1 MPPAFNLSQD
11 QTLQFN
17 LCFDC
22 NTFLYQSFLK
32 ILTRFLLSK
41 SLLSSVNVC
50 FFSFATNKR
59 PRLSSVF
66 FLKIVSLYHLCSS
79 NKAFCLSSAQK
90 RNYEPLFN
98 PCQQLFLF
106 YFFKTPKKQT
116 LKSLPT
122 PHLPHLKTTSVQRRN
137 EIMGL
142 PFPRVKC
149 FSGNFAFVAFL
160 IQINFQSDSEKR
172 CFPKSEKEI
181 SLVGNSLKRLKIFG
195 KCFGDTLRVVN
206 SDGRPPFFRTAKGC
220 Q

>member
-106 YFFKTPKKQT
+106 YFLKHQKTNSKIAANSPPSSPQN
-116 LKSLPT
+116 
-122 PHLPHLKTTSVQRRN
+122 H
-137 EIMGL
+137 
-142 PFPRVKC
+142 
-149 FSGNFAFVAFL
+149 FSAA
-160 IQINFQSDSEKR
+160 EK
-172 CFPKSEKEI
+172 
-181 SLVGNSLKRLKIFG
+181 
-195 KCFGDTLRVVN
+195 
-206 SDGRPPFFRTAKGC
+206 
-220 Q
+220 

>member
-22 NTFLYQSFLK
+22 NTFLYQSILK

-66 FLKIVSLYHLCSS
+66 FLKNFSS
-79 NKAFCLSSAQK
+79 YFSWLTDKAFCLSSAQK
-90 RNYEPLFN
+90 WNYVPLFN

-106 YFFKTPKKQT
+106 YFLETPKKT
-116 LKSLPT
+116 
-122 PHLPHLKTTSVQRRN
+122 N
-137 EIMGL
+137 
-142 PFPRVKC
+142 
-149 FSGNFAFVAFL
+149 
-160 IQINFQSDSEKR
+160 
-172 CFPKSEKEI
+172 
-181 SLVGNSLKRLKIFG
+181 LKI
-195 KCFGDTLRVVN
+195 TVN
-206 SDGRPPFFRTAKGC
+206 SPPFSPLLLFSAAEKWNYGLTLSLRQVFFR
-220 Q
+220 

>member
-22 NTFLYQSFLK
+22 NTFLYQSILK

-66 FLKIVSLYHLCSS
+66 FLKIVSLYHLRTS
-79 NKAFCLSSAQK
+79 NKAFCLSSSQK

-106 YFFKTPKKQT
+106 YFLKTPKKQT

-122 PHLPHLKTTSVQRRN
+122 PHPFHLQLASVQRRN
-137 EIMGL
+137 EIMAL
-142 PFPRVKC
+142 PLILVNTI
-149 FSGNFAFVAFL
+149 FSLISFFAFSQHFYNIVTPVPLSDFFAFVKTSYIYRGMPNIDFTY
-160 IQINFQSDSEKR
+160 IIDKV
-172 CFPKSEKEI
+172 P
-181 SLVGNSLKRLKIFG
+181 
-195 KCFGDTLRVVN
+195 DTLLIPIALYRQFQK
-206 SDGRPPFFRTAKGC
+206 DFP
-220 Q
+220 

>member
-22 NTFLYQSFLK
+22 NTFLYQSILK

-66 FLKIVSLYHLCSS
+66 FLKIVSLYHLCTS

-90 RNYEPLFN
+90 RNYELLFN

-106 YFFKTPKKQT
+106 YFLKQPQKQIQKA
-116 LKSLPT
+116 LST
-122 PHLPHLKTTSVQRRN
+122 PHLLHLKLTSVQRRN
-137 EIMGL
+137 EIMDL
-142 PFPRVKC
+142 PFSLVKTS
-149 FSGNFAFVAFL
+149 FGNFAFVAFL
-160 IQINFQSDSEKR
+160 IQINVGSDTEKHEL
-172 CFPKSEKEI
+172 PT
-181 SLVGNSLKRLKIFG
+181 LKA
-195 KCFGDTLRVVN
+195 N
-206 SDGRPPFFRTAKGC
+206 TALF
-220 Q
+220 

>member
-22 NTFLYQSFLK
+22 NTFLYQSILK

-66 FLKIVSLYHLCSS
+66 FLKIVSLYHLRTP

-90 RNYEPLFN
+90 RNYAPLFN

-106 YFFKTPKKQT
+106 YFFKHPKKQT
-116 LKSLPT
+116 LKSPST
-122 PHLPHLKTTSVQRRN
+122 PHLFLRISASAQWRN

-142 PFPRVKC
+142 QLSLVNTL
-149 FSGNFAFVAFL
+149 FSLISFFVFSQHFYNIVTSVPLSDPSAFVKTSY
-160 IQINFQSDSEKR
+160 I
-172 CFPKSEKEI
+172 
-181 SLVGNSLKRLKIFG
+181 
-195 KCFGDTLRVVN
+195 
-206 SDGRPPFFRTAKGC
+206 
-220 Q
+220 